1 VRLCRRRFWKGE
13 YEQDKISAYQTLYEC
28 LETLSLLVA
37 PIAPFFADWLFQNLN
52 GITKRFEA
60 ASVHLADYPAV
71 DESAIDADL
80 EERMQLAQDISS
92 LVLSI
97 RKKVNLKVR
106 QPLTRILVPVMNH
119 HMQEQI
125 EKVEELVKNEVN
137 VKRIDYLID
146 TEGFIKKK
154 LKPNFKELGARMGAK
169 MKSVAAA
176 IGQMGQQ
183 EIASLEKQKSYELVV
198 DGEPVVIAITD
209 VDIIAEDI
217 PGWSVA
223 NKDNLTVA
231 LDITVTPELQD
242 EGNAR
247 ELVNRIQKIRKETGL
262 ELTDRIVVKIEE
274 YAPLKSAI
282 INFSDYICTEILA
295 DDIQL
300 VPEIQTGT
308 EIEVNEATLKVLIS
322 KNS

>member
-1 VRLCRRRFWKGE
+1 
-13 YEQDKISAYQTLYEC
+13 
-28 LETLSLLVA
+28 
-37 PIAPFFADWLFQNLN
+37 
-52 GITKRFEA
+52 
-60 ASVHLADYPAV
+60 
-71 DESAIDADL
+71 
-80 EERMQLAQDISS
+80 
-92 LVLSI
+92 
-97 RKKVNLKVR
+97 
-106 QPLTRILVPVMNH
+106 
-119 HMQEQI
+119 
-125 EKVEELVKNEVN
+125 
-137 VKRIDYLID
+137 
-146 TEGFIKKK
+146 
-154 LKPNFKELGARMGAK
+154 MGAK
-169 MKSVAAA
+169 MKAVAAA

-183 EIASLEKQKSYELVV
+183 DIATLEKQKTFDMVV
-198 DGEPVVIAITD
+198 EGEPVAIAIDD

-247 ELVNRIQKIRKETGL
+247 ELVNRIQKIRKESGL

-274 YAPLKSAI
+274 YEPLKSAI

-295 DDIQL
+295 DNIQL
-300 VPEIQTGT
+300 VPDIQSGT